1 MASDQEFM
9 DYVCEQ
15 INLGE
20 RISSRR
26 MFGEYAIYCDGKVV
40 ALITDNRVFIK
51 MTAAGRA
58 WAPALAEAQP
68 FAGARPWL
76 LVGSEL
82 DDRGWL
88 SELVCITER
97 ALPPPKPKK
106 KKLPWHQT

>member
-40 ALITDNRVFIK
+40 ALITGNRVFIK

-58 WAPALAEAQP
+58 WASGLVEAAP
-68 FAGARPWL
+68 FPGAKAWL

-88 SELVCITER
+88 RELVQITER
-97 ALPPPKPKK
+97 ELPLPKPKK
-106 KKLPWHQT
+106 KKLHWHER